1 MADMTALLPLNELSA
16 CASNAE
22 ALAWV
27 SRMRRVV
34 DRWETLPGYQERSM
48 TPELRREAYD
58 QLADL
63 ERSIERN
70 MGIPHGA

>member
-16 CASNAE
+16 CASNGG

-34 DRWETLPGYQERSM
+34 DRWETLPGYEQRSM
-48 TPELRREAYD
+48 TPQLRQEAYD

-63 ERSIERN
+63 ERSIERD
-70 MGIPHGA
+70 MGIPQGA

>member
-1 MADMTALLPLNELSA
+1 MADITALLPFHELPA
-16 CASNAE
+16 DATNAE

-48 TPELRREAYD
+48 TPELRKEAYD

-63 ERSIERN
+63 ERGIERN
-70 MGIPHGA
+70 MGIPQGA

>member
-1 MADMTALLPLNELSA
+1 MADLSALLPLPA
-16 CASNAE
+16 DATNAE

-27 SRMRRVV
+27 ARMRRVV
-34 DRWETLPGYQERSM
+34 DRWEMLPGYEQRSM
-48 TPELRREAYD
+48 TPELRQEVYG

-70 MGIPHGA
+70 MQMPEGA

>member
-1 MADMTALLPLNELSA
+1 MADITALLPLNELPA
-16 CASNAE
+16 GASNAE

-34 DRWETLPGYQERSM
+34 DRWEALPGYDQRSM
-48 TPELRREAYD
+48 TPELRQEAYD

-63 ERSIERN
+63 ERSIERT
-70 MGIPHGA
+70 MEIPQGA

>member
-1 MADMTALLPLNELSA
+1 MADITALLPLHELPA
-16 CASNAE
+16 GATNAE

-34 DRWETLPGYQERSM
+34 DRWETLPGYEVRSM
-48 TPELRREAYD
+48 TPELRQEAYD

-63 ERSIERN
+63 ERSVERN
-70 MGIPHGA
+70 MQIPEGA